1 MKKCLSLLKNC
12 LYHCTTVAMFRY
24 AAPHCLESSFNQNKT
39 HAAHEEAV
47 TCQTVMLPDP
57 ITVLDTASLATA
69 IDLLFRHR
77 IKNLPVVDSQ
87 GVYQGLFGIH
97 TLMRHV
103 LPRAAT
109 LDESARISDLTFVH
123 DTLDNL
129 KERLT
134 GRLAEPVLRFADT
147 ALRPVAPNE
156 SLAETLLLLYRHR
169 HNLPVVDPASGRLLG
184 LVTYWGIL
192 AQLTGRPA

>member
-1 MKKCLSLLKNC
+1 M
-12 LYHCTTVAMFRY
+12 
-24 AAPHCLESSFNQNKT
+24 
-39 HAAHEEAV
+39 

-57 ITVLDTASLATA
+57 ITVPDTASLAAA
-69 IDLLFRHR
+69 IDLLYRHR
-77 IKNLPVVDSQ
+77 IKNLPVVNSQ
-87 GVYQGLFGIH
+87 GIYKGLFGIH
-97 TLMRHV
+97 TLVRQV

-109 LDESARISDLTFVH
+109 LDESARLSDLTFVH
-123 DTLDNL
+123 DTLENL
-129 KERLT
+129 KERLSS
-134 GRLAEPVLRFADT
+134 RLTEPVLHFTDT
-147 ALRPVAPNE
+147 ALQPVAPNE

>member
-1 MKKCLSLLKNC
+1 MVLQRN
-12 LYHCTTVAMFRY
+12 
-24 AAPHCLESSFNQNKT
+24 AAPLRPGVSSFSQNKT
-39 HAAHEEAV
+39 HAAHEEPV
-47 TCQTVMLPDP
+47 TCQTVMLSNPV
-57 ITVLDTASLATA
+57 TVLDSSSLATA

-87 GVYQGLFGIH
+87 GVYRGLFGIH

-123 DTLDNL
+123 DTLENL

-134 GRLAEPVLRFADT
+134 SRLTEPVLNFADT

-169 HNLPVVDPASGRLLG
+169 HNLPVADPDSGRLLG

-192 AQLTGRPA
+192 AKLTGRPA